1 MPTPAALV
9 AEIRAETARQGLTT
23 SALARRAGMR
33 RQNLSEKLNG
43 RRVITVPDFLAVATA
58 LQIPAFELFRRAES
72 AMSLTGRERGE
83 GR

>member
-1 MPTPAALV
+1 
-9 AEIRAETARQGLTT
+9 
-23 SALARRAGMR
+23 MR